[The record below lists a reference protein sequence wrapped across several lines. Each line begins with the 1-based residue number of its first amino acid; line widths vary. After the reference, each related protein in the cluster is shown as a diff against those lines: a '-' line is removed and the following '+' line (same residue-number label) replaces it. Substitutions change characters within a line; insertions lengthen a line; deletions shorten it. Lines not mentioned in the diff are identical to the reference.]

1 MREAPQDWPV
11 VVVGAGAAGL
21 LAALFA
27 ARGGAPV
34 LLVETRPKP
43 GAKIRVSGGGRCNVM
58 PSAMSLDDYATSGS
72 RNTLRNILFSW
83 PLADV
88 RRFFEHELAIPMK
101 TEATGKVFPVSEEP
115 LEIVDALLDACAR
128 AGVTLTG
135 SFRVAQIVRTHGV
148 RGPCF
153 EVEAA
158 DGRRV
163 LAQRLVLATGGLSL
177 PKTGSD
183 GAGLDFAQRLGI
195 ATLPTY
201 PALVPLVTSDARW
214 TALAGISVRA
224 QLRAVRGDRVVGES
238 ERELL
243 FTHRGFSGPVVLDM
257 SRHVTAPDAAGL
269 RLLVRWGGVREPS
282 WEDALRA
289 SSKRLVSTVLSE
301 RLPERLADALRA
313 AADVKRE
320 RREHELQRAERLRL
334 LSMLNAFVL
343 PVGASEGY
351 AKAEVTAGGIALS
364 EIHARTLECRAAP
377 GLFAC
382 GEILDVVGRIGGFNF
397 LWAWTSGRRAG
408 ESAAASLRAE

>member
-1 MREAPQDWPV
+1 MSEAPQDWPV

-27 ARGGAPV
+27 ARAGARV
-34 LLVETRPKP
+34 LLVETRPRP
-43 GAKIRVSGGGRCNVM
+43 GAKIRVSGGGRCNVL

-72 RNTLRNILFSW
+72 RNTLRNILLSW

-88 RRFFEHELAIPMK
+88 RHFFESELGIPMK
-101 TEATGKVFPVSEEP
+101 TEVTGKVFPVSEQP
-115 LEIVDALLDACAR
+115 LDVVDALLGACAH
-128 AGVTLTG
+128 AGVTLAG
-135 SFRVAQIVRTHGV
+135 AFRVTSIVRTNDV
-148 RGPCF
+148 RGACF
-153 EVEAA
+153 EIAAA

-163 LAQRLVLATGGLSL
+163 RAQRLVLATGGLSL

-183 GAGLDFAQRLGI
+183 GAGLHFAQALGV
-195 ATLPTY
+195 ATVPTY
-201 PALVPLVTSDARW
+201 PALVPLLTRDARW
-214 TALAGISVRA
+214 TALSGVSVRA
-224 QLRAVRGDRVVGES
+224 HLRAVREGRIVGES

-269 RLLVRWGGVREPS
+269 RLLVRWGAVTHPY

-289 SSKRLVSTVLSE
+289 SSKRLVSTVMSE
-301 RLPERLADALRA
+301 RLPERLSNALLA
-313 AADVKRE
+313 AADVPRE
-320 RREHELQRAERLRL
+320 RREHELQRAERQRL
-334 LSMLNAFVL
+334 LAMLDAFVL
-343 PVGASEGY
+343 PVDGNEGY
-351 AKAEVTAGGIALS
+351 AKAEVTAGGIALAEVHS
-364 EIHARTLECRAAP
+364 RTLECRAAP

-408 ESAAASLRAE
+408 EGAAASLREA

>member
-1 MREAPQDWPV
+1 MQQQWPV

-21 LAALFA
+21 LAALYA
-27 ARGGAPV
+27 ARAGVRV

-43 GAKIRVSGGGRCNVM
+43 GAKIRVSGGGRCNVL

-88 RRFFEHELAIPMK
+88 RRFFESELGIPMK
-101 TEATGKVFPVSEEP
+101 TEATGKVFPVSEQP
-115 LEIVDALLDACAR
+115 LDVVDALLGSCAR

-135 SFRVAQIVRTHGV
+135 AFRVTQIVRTNDA
-148 RGPCF
+148 RGACF
-153 EVEAA
+153 DIEASG
-158 DGRRV
+158 GRRV
-163 LAQRLVLATGGLSL
+163 RAQRLVLATGGLSL

-183 GAGLDFAQRLGI
+183 GAGLRFAELLGV
-195 ATLPTY
+195 ATVPTY
-201 PALVPLVTSDARW
+201 PALVPLTTRAARF
-214 TALAGISVRA
+214 TALSGVSVRA
-224 QLRAVRGDRVVGES
+224 QLRAVRGDRIVGES

-269 RLLVRWGGVREPS
+269 RLLVRWGGVREQS

-301 RLPERLADALRA
+301 RLPERLADALLA
-313 AADVKRE
+313 AADVPRE
-320 RREHELQRAERLRL
+320 RREHELQRAERQRL
-334 LSMLNAFVL
+334 LSMLDAFVL
-343 PVGASEGY
+343 PVDGSEGY

-364 EIHARTLECRAAP
+364 AIHARTLECRAAP

-408 ESAAASLRAE
+408 EAAAASLRTE

>member
-1 MREAPQDWPV
+1 MSDTPQDWPL

-27 ARGGAPV
+27 ARAGARV

-43 GAKIRVSGGGRCNVM
+43 GAKIRVSGGGRCNVL
-58 PSAMSLDDYATSGS
+58 PSAMSLDDFATSGS
-72 RNTLRNILFSW
+72 RNTLRNILLSW

-88 RRFFEHELAIPMK
+88 RRFFEFELGIPMK
-101 TEATGKVFPVSEEP
+101 TESTGKVFPVSEQP
-115 LEIVDALLDACAR
+115 LDVVDALLGACAG

-135 SFRVAQIVRTHGV
+135 AFRVAKIVGTKGD
-148 RGPCF
+148 RGPGF

-183 GAGLDFAQRLGI
+183 GAGLRLAQTMGV

-201 PALVPLVTSDARW
+201 PALVPLRSNDTRF
-214 TALAGISVRA
+214 TALSGVSVRA
-224 QLRAVRGDRVVGES
+224 QLRAVRGGRVVDES

-257 SRHVTAPDAAGL
+257 SRHVTSPDAAGL
-269 RLLVRWGGVREPS
+269 RLLVRWGGVTHQY
-282 WEDALRA
+282 WADALRA
-289 SSKRLVSTVLSE
+289 SSKRLVGTVLSE
-301 RLPERLADALRA
+301 RLPERLADALLAASDVPRA
-313 AADVKRE
+313 
-320 RREHELQRAERLRL
+320 RREHELQRAERQRL
-334 LSMLNAFVL
+334 LAMLDAFVL
-343 PVGASEGY
+343 PVDGNEGY
-351 AKAEVTAGGIALS
+351 AKAEVTAGGIALA
-364 EIHARTLECRAAP
+364 EIHSRTLECRAAP

-382 GEILDVVGRIGGFNF
+382 GEILDVVGRIGGYNF
-397 LWAWTSGRRAG
+397 LWAWSSGRRAG
-408 ESAAASLRAE
+408 EAAAASLRNA